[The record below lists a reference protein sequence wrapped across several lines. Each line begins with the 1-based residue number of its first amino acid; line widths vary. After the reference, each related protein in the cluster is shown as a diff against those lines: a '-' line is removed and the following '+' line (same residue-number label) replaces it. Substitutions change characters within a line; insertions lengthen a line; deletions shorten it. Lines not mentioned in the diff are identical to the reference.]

1 MLPIQTF
8 LAQEI
13 FEDLEAALKQFREI
27 AADLSGNW
35 LASRELTGKGY
46 WSKWL
51 D

>member
-27 AADLSGNW
+27 AVDLVQRAADFLW
-35 LASRELTGKGY
+35 FV
-46 WSKWL
+46 
-51 D
+51 